1 MKRMNALLYIIVT
14 SFCNDDQYLND
25 DHSLPPSPRKRF
37 VAVNS
42 SIVMDHNS
50 WQFLCVPI

>member
-25 DHSLPPSPRKRF
+25 DHSLPPPPP
-37 VAVNS
+37 VN
-42 SIVMDHNS
+42 V
-50 WQFLCVPI
+50 L